1 MSTGELQSDPLFV
14 GLTRPTLILG
24 VSISYAMLNMMI
36 CTVWFIQTTNFWVV
50 PLALGI
56 HLIGYI
62 ACFKE
67 PLFMELYMNKGQKC
81 NQCPNKSYYG
91 ANSYGI

>member
-1 MSTGELQSDPLFV
+1 MSGRLDSDPLFI

-24 VSISYAMLNMMI
+24 VSIMFAMLNMMI
-36 CTVWFIQTTNFWVV
+36 CTIWFIQTANIFVV
-50 PLALGI
+50 LLAVGI
-56 HLIGYI
+56 HIVGYI
-62 ACFKE
+62 MCFKE
-67 PLFMELYMNKGQKC
+67 PLFMELHMNKLGKC